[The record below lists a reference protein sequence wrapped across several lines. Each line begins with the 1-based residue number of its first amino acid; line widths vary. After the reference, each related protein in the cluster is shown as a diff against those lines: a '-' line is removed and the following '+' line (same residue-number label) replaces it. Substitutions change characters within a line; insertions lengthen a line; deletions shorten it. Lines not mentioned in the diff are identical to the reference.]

1 MNRIIHIL
9 LFLFLFTL
17 ATMGCSD
24 KQGTPEYLR
33 YKSEL
38 LRIRNKHK
46 QHISIADEVGI
57 DSLVEFFEQ
66 NGTAEDLFMAQF
78 YKGWVLFHQDNVQQS
93 YECYRKAYDQRPK
106 DESETTRDILRSLFS
121 ILQSTS
127 ASDGFPEQAEYWWRV
142 ADESGVYTKPYHY
155 LHAYNKAKILY
166 LRHEYDSCVLYM
178 KRSLV
183 EIMENPAWDAN
194 QRATL
199 SELTASFAMFGETEE
214 FMKSHELLKL
224 HPYTA
229 CNNSTDLNIG
239 LYFQKNGERDSAI
252 YYFNEATK
260 STDDVALAAYAQLAT
275 DARRRGDSEAL
286 FECYYRSMQCYDR
299 WFKSK
304 SESYTRKLEAAYQKE
319 ELTRQVGEQERRIV
333 ISLLSLV
340 GVLLLGVVGWGY
352 YLLMRRKLI
361 NTRKSLEE
369 VRKERAVLELQL
381 TQTLEEMQ
389 AQKLSA
395 NRVELGGAR
404 KQLEELVVKMKE
416 YATFRVAAPH
426 TECESF
432 VRLYIDL
439 YPSTL
444 SSLREAYPD
453 IKSTDI
459 LICLLVYNGFGIS
472 QIARITNYER
482 QEIRQ
487 FMMRI
492 SKGLTGEAIGRMSD
506 FKVML
511 EERFFGVE

>member
-1 MNRIIHIL
+1 MNRSIL
-9 LFLFLFTL
+9 ILILFGL
-17 ATMGCSD
+17 TMVGCLD
-24 KQGTPEYLR
+24 KQSTPEYLR
-33 YKSEL
+33 NKKEL
-38 LRIRNKHK
+38 LRIRKKAK
-46 QHISIADEVGI
+46 QHIPIGDETGI
-57 DSLVEFFEQ
+57 DSLVAFFDE
-66 NGTAEDLFMAQF
+66 NGTDEDIFMAHF
-78 YKGWVLFHQDNVQQS
+78 YKGWNLFYSANTIQ
-93 YECYRKAYDQRPK
+93 AYACFREAYNLRPK
-106 DESETTRDILRSLFS
+106 EESETTRDIMRSLFS
-121 ILQSTS
+121 ALQLTS
-127 ASDGFPEQAEYWWRV
+127 AEEGFSENSEYWWKV
-142 ADESGVYTKPYHY
+142 ADKSGVYTKPYRY
-155 LHAYNKAKILY
+155 LHSYDKAKNMY
-166 LRHEYDSCVLYM
+166 QSRQCDSCVFYLRRALKEM
-178 KRSLV
+178 L
-183 EIMENPAWDAN
+183 ENPVWDLN
-194 QRATL
+194 QTATL
-199 SELTASFAMFGETEE
+199 SELTASFAMMGETDD
-214 FMKSHELLKL
+214 FVQCNKLLRQ
-224 HPYTA
+224 HPYHRDNKSTA
-229 CNNSTDLNIG
+229 FSIG
-239 LYFQKNGERDSAI
+239 LFFQKNGERDSAI

-369 VRKERAVLELQL
+369 VQKERAVLELQL

-426 TECESF
+426 AECESF

-439 YPSTL
+439 YPCAL